1 MDIDCDLK
9 RLYYFNRSLHDPWHS
24 IFMGLYIILTTTS
37 LVSNLLLLI
46 ALYRFNNNRL
56 RHQNRLS
63 SQNLLIRPLK
73 PGEITRDRLVSHLA
87 ILDIFL
93 SLTIPMTA
101 FDGLSKFWP
110 LGKNTQILC
119 QVTKSSPSIVVYS
132 SSMLI
137 ILIAT
142 NCYRQIIVPH
152 KKQLPPNY
160 LKYITM
166 GIIFIATIFTIPQ
179 FYHTKLFDLFVNT
192 TNVKSNLIMEITP
205 GRLPFGVRP
214 TMMISN
220 ISLPISYEAANHNQ
234 ENSDIC
240 DNYDQFGWSHV
251 VFCIEE
257 WPFGEEFLDPKGRLN
272 YSIFTFASQMIIPL
286 VIISFCYQSVYRKL
300 QNHYT
305 MRRTIINHQ
314 REEKV
319 MKENRRC
326 NRRNKQIA
334 LISLV
339 YVLSWLPLGSINLL
353 LDSYPDV
360 LGKNM
365 SHVTMVVLS
374 CHLIGMCS
382 AIANPVIYG
391 YTNKHIRKGIS
402 IKFKLHSMI

>member
-24 IFMGLYIILTTTS
+24 IFMGLYIILTITS

-119 QVTKSSPSIVVYS
+119 QVTKSSPSIVVYW
-132 SSMLI
+132 
-137 ILIAT
+137 
-142 NCYRQIIVPH
+142 
-152 KKQLPPNY
+152 
-160 LKYITM
+160 
-166 GIIFIATIFTIPQ
+166 
-179 FYHTKLFDLFVNT
+179 
-192 TNVKSNLIMEITP
+192 
-205 GRLPFGVRP
+205 P

-234 ENSDIC
+234 EEIDSC

-257 WPFGEEFLDPKGRLN
+257 WPFGEEF
-272 YSIFTFASQMIIPL
+272 
-286 VIISFCYQSVYRKL
+286 
-300 QNHYT
+300 
-305 MRRTIINHQ
+305 
-314 REEKV
+314 
-319 MKENRRC
+319 
-326 NRRNKQIA
+326 
-334 LISLV
+334 
-339 YVLSWLPLGSINLL
+339 
-353 LDSYPDV
+353 
-360 LGKNM
+360 
-365 SHVTMVVLS
+365 
-374 CHLIGMCS
+374 
-382 AIANPVIYG
+382 
-391 YTNKHIRKGIS
+391 
-402 IKFKLHSMI
+402 